1 MWNSSKSQKNHATGI
16 ASDSPQGS
24 SSNGVVPLKNII
36 EKQGKDGE
44 NPINDGF
51 RFVIGVPHN
60 HPFLDGIFPEI
71 NHPAIGVPPF
81 MDSPVFRRWNLKWSF
96 NLSFSRAVQTSLH
109 SRSRWRWK
117 PRPGPTEC
125 TRKVSVDMV
134 RGLSS
139 KPPWLMWSF

>member
-44 NPINDGF
+44 SPINDGF

-71 NHPAIGVPPF
+71 NHPAIGVPPIYGQPSIPPVKSQVVVQSQLLARGA
-81 MDSPVFRRWNLKWSF
+81 DISP
-96 NLSFSRAVQTSLH
+96 
-109 SRSRWRWK
+109 
-117 PRPGPTEC
+117 
-125 TRKVSVDMV
+125 
-134 RGLSS
+134 
-139 KPPWLMWSF
+139 